1 MLRPQRKDL
10 ATRLSISL
18 PESLAISLDHMVKA
32 RGFESRS
39 QAVVEMIHDHLTR
52 HQQELGLSVMAGTIN
67 LIYDRLSQ
75 DCSTVIAGLQ
85 HKYLR
90 ECIASLHVQLEQDL
104 TMEVIL
110 VQGQGRTLGKIT
122 NDLLAVKGVLTGN
135 LNVSTHILPPLEA

>member
-10 ATRLSISL
+10 ATRMSISL
-18 PESLAISLDHMVKA
+18 PESLALDLDRMVHE

-39 QAVVEMIHDHLTR
+39 QVVAEMIHEHLTKHR
-52 HQQELGLSVMAGTIN
+52 QDLGRTVMAGTIN

-75 DCSTVIAGLQ
+75 DCGTVIAGLQ
-85 HKYLR
+85 HKFLR
-90 ECIASLHVQLEQDL
+90 ECIASLHVQLENDL

-110 VQGQGRTLGKIT
+110 VQGQGQTLRRIA
-122 NDLLAVKGVLTGN
+122 DSMLAVKGVLTGN